1 VDRGEIKPEEAL
13 DYMIKKDGDYI
24 SEIIIN
30 NVISEDRKIRIRNAS
45 KWTFTRVY
53 EKIKGVE
60 Q

>member
-1 VDRGEIKPEEAL
+1 
-13 DYMIKKDGDYI
+13 MIKKDGDYI